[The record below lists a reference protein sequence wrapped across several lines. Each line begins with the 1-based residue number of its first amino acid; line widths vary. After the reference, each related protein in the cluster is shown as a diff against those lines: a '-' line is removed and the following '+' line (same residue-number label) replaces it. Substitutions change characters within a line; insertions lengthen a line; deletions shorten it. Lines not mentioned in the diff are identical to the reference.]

1 MYYERKILVTF
12 FYKNRLT
19 EIFKLTIYEEYMLSD
34 CEKPFCTYDWRFI
47 MKQDLWTDFY
57 FSIGYNK

>member
-19 EIFKLTIYEEYMLSD
+19 EIFKLTIYAEYMLGD
-34 CEKPFCTYDWRFI
+34 CKKTFCTYDWRFI
-47 MKQDLWTDFY
+47 MKQDL
-57 FSIGYNK
+57 